1 MRYFVWVGSFLVLL
15 LLAACSGAVEEGAE
29 SSAVLP
35 SGPALIMFYTDN

>member
-1 MRYFVWVGSFLVLL
+1 MRRFVWVMGGLVLL
-15 LLAACSGAVEEGAE
+15 LLVACSGAVEEGAE